1 MDINSLPQNEVSTS
15 FHNSYIDIKLRDL
28 RVKLRKNSKEIIA
41 DVLERYV
48 PRVSSKDKSKKEI
61 CVFCANQDNLT
72 REHVLP
78 KWTFEN
84 CTKKN
89 FITGINGS
97 EQTYN
102 KTTIPV
108 CADCNNNLLGSF
120 ERFIISVLN
129 RDLSSTFFANDEL
142 QNIIRWLEII
152 EYKFQLL
159 EIRRK
164 FIKSKDSQYIPY
176 LRDIP
181 ISIMRSSMDYSPS
194 KAIAQIR
201 LSQKR
206 VTEKSKASN
215 QNSLIIFKTKN
226 EGFHF
231 FHNLNDFIFLEL
243 PKLEVALFY
252 FYSRKFEDDKVAKEE
267 AMKIINKVH

>member
-1 MDINSLPQNEVSTS
+1 MNIYL
-15 FHNSYIDIKLRDL
+15 KLKEL
-28 RVKLRKNSKEIIA
+28 RVELRQNSKKIMD
-41 DVLERYV
+41 DVLKRHI
-48 PRVSSKDKSKKEI
+48 PKISSKEKSKIEI
-61 CVFCANQDNLT
+61 CVFCANTQNLT
-72 REHVLP
+72 KEHVLP

-84 CTKKN
+84 SDKK
-89 FITGINGS
+89 FFLTDINGS

-108 CADCNNNLLGSF
+108 CANCNNNLLGNIESY
-120 ERFIISVLN
+120 IISLLKN
-129 RDLSSTFFANDEL
+129 TNLSKDFFSSEEI

-164 FIKSKDSQYIPY
+164 FIKSKSYDYMEY

-181 ISIMRSSMDYSPS
+181 ISIMRENINYSPN

-206 VTEKSKASN
+206 VTQKSKLKN
-215 QNSLIIFKTKN
+215 ENSLVIFKTKN
-226 EGFHF
+226 ESFHF
-231 FHNLNDFIFLEL
+231 FHHLNDFIFLEL
-243 PKLEVALFY
+243 PKFGIALFY
-252 FYSRKFEDDKVAKEE
+252 FYSRNFENKEE
-267 AMKIINKVH
+267 AKDNAMKIITSVYES